1 MACRQARPHL
11 GRHEGYVREAPQLLN
26 DIQAAARL
34 RCVRQEGNCEAAQCV
49 CRKHA
54 SQTCSAAP
62 ACKTQHNLRTHYI
75 RPPKL

>member
-49 CRKHA
+49 PQARK
-54 SQTCSAAP
+54 S
-62 ACKTQHNLRTHYI
+62 NLFS
-75 RPPKL
+75 RPSLQNTAQP